1 MSDHLFLSQKPQN
14 AQGEQIETKFQTRQE
29 SLFGKESFSEIK
41 EESMNK
47 ELSLGKSIRE
57 KIFTQKR
64 LKQKINNENTNSNN
78 EKIKDRLTIP
88 PEFYYNCINLNVD
101 IYQLKDIVFSFNSN
115 DLKQKFAGLV
125 GIRKLL
131 CIADDPPIEIILEM
145 NVLPSLIE
153 LLGNSPVEFQYE
165 ALWCLINITSG
176 TDNQVKI
183 LKNEGGIEKILELL
197 DHNLNEIKELA
208 IWNIENIAID
218 SIKMQ
223 QFLIEKK
230 IINKVITILSLN
242 NNEAIITHSISL
254 LKIILKNNIT
264 CLNENVDVKMLINS
278 ISKIIMS
285 IKFNADNKDVCQLFN
300 DCFYLLSHISEK
312 LKECKDYILE
322 NGVIPYIL
330 EIIRNNNNESNAS
343 LILYGLKIIGNIIS
357 GNVNQTQKMLDY
369 NIYDIL
375 KIHMFNHKKG
385 IKKEA
390 NWIISNIASDTEA
403 HIKDLIDNG
412 FFQLIYQI
420 FEKEDRDVRIE
431 AAWALCN
438 FSQIKDKNYILT
450 LIDQGLLNIIYD
462 CMKSSEIKEI
472 AISIEA
478 LYNLLVFGKENECNG
493 KNLVALELEKRG
505 MLDVL
510 ENLQFHRSELVYE
523 KVIKIIETFF
533 HVEEV

>member
-1 MSDHLFLSQKPQN
+1 MSDNLFLSHKPLNVQE
-14 AQGEQIETKFQTRQE
+14 EQIETKFQTRQE

-47 ELSLGKSIRE
+47 ELSLGKSMRE

-64 LKQKINNENTNSNN
+64 LKQKIKNENSNSNN

-88 PEFYYNCINLNVD
+88 TELYYKCINLNVD
-101 IYQLKDIVFSFNSN
+101 IYQLKDIVISFNSN
-115 DLKQKFAGLV
+115 DLAQKFAGLV

-131 CIADDPPIEIILEM
+131 CIPEDPPIEIILEM
-145 NVLPSLIE
+145 NILPGLIE

-208 IWNIENIAID
+208 IWNIENIALD
-218 SIKMQ
+218 SPKMQ
-223 QFLIEKK
+223 EFLIEKK
-230 IINKVITILSLN
+230 IINKLITILSVN
-242 NNEAIITHSISL
+242 NNEAINIHCISV
-254 LKIILKNNIT
+254 LKIILKNNVT
-264 CLNENVDVKMLINS
+264 CLNENVNVKMLINS

-285 IKFNADNKDVCQLFN
+285 IKFNPDNKDVYQLYN

-312 LKECKDYILE
+312 LKECKDYLLE

-330 EIIRNNNNESNAS
+330 EVIRNNNNENNAY

-375 KIHMFNHKKG
+375 KIHMFNNKKG

-403 HIKDLIDNG
+403 HIKNLIDNG
-412 FFQLIYQI
+412 FFQ
-420 FEKEDRDVRIE
+420 F
-431 AAWALCN
+431 
-438 FSQIKDKNYILT
+438 
-450 LIDQGLLNIIYD
+450 
-462 CMKSSEIKEI
+462 
-472 AISIEA
+472 
-478 LYNLLVFGKENECNG
+478 
-493 KNLVALELEKRG
+493 
-505 MLDVL
+505 
-510 ENLQFHRSELVYE
+510 
-523 KVIKIIETFF
+523 
-533 HVEEV
+533 

>member
-1 MSDHLFLSQKPQN
+1 MSDNLFLSQKPLN
-14 AQGEQIETKFQTRQE
+14 VQGEQIETKFQTRQD

-41 EESMNK
+41 EESMNR
-47 ELSLGKSIRE
+47 ELSLGKSLRE

-64 LKQKINNENTNSNN
+64 LKQKIKNENTNSNN
-78 EKIKDRLTIP
+78 EKIKDRLTIS
-88 PEFYYNCINLNVD
+88 PEYYNKCLNKDVD

-115 DLKQKFAGLV
+115 DFNQKFAGLV
-125 GIRKLL
+125 GLRKLL
-131 CIADDPPIEIILEM
+131 CIADDPPTEIILEM
-145 NVLPSLIE
+145 NVLPGLIQ
-153 LLGNSPVEFQYE
+153 LLGNSPAEFQYE

-176 TDNQVKI
+176 TENQVKI

-197 DHNLNEIKELA
+197 EHNLNEIKELA
-208 IWNIENIAID
+208 IWNIENIALD
-218 SIKMQ
+218 SIRMQ
-223 QFLIEKK
+223 EFLIEKK
-230 IINKVITILSLN
+230 IINKVITILSVN
-242 NNEAIITHSISL
+242 NNEVIISHCISL
-254 LKIILKNNIT
+254 LKILLKNNIS

-285 IKFNADNKDVCQLFN
+285 IKFDPDNKDNYQLFN
-300 DCFYLLSHISEK
+300 DCFHLLSQISEK
-312 LKECKDYILE
+312 IKECKDYLLE

-330 EIIRNNNNESNAS
+330 EIVRNNNTESNSS
-343 LILYGLKIIGNIIS
+343 LILFGLKIMGNIIS

-369 NIYDIL
+369 NIFDIL

-412 FFQLIYQI
+412 FFPLIYEI
-420 FEKEDRDVRIE
+420 FEKEDKDVRIE

-438 FSQIKDKNYILT
+438 FSQIKDKNYILS
-450 LIDQGLLNIIYD
+450 LIDQGLLNILYD
-462 CMKSSEIKEI
+462 CMRSSEIKEI

-478 LYNLLVFGKENECNG
+478 LYNLLVFGRENEYNG
-493 KNLVALELEKRG
+493 RNLVAFELEKRG
-505 MLDVL
+505 MLNVL

-533 HVEEV
+533 PIEEE